1 MTIDLEKPVTI
12 RGYTGHVVSL
22 EVNTV
27 IMTTSY
33 YDIELV
39 DLTADANRITMRMV
53 SPDEVSSGI

>member
-1 MTIDLEKPVTI
+1 MTIDLQKPVTI

-27 IMTTSY
+27 VMTTSY

-53 SPDEVSSGI
+53 SPDEVSSGV